1 MLASDLSSLRK
12 YMMKHGILFSFS
24 GYITEEILS
33 GIGSALKR
41 KLAIESANRQT
52 VRGLFSIF
60 VELVQNVIRYS
71 AEKDISEFNNEVYDL
86 RYGVLAVG
94 KEESKYFI
102 SCGNI
107 VENKDVNRLR
117 KELELI
123 QSLDKDDLKDL
134 YKETLRKDSPE
145 HSIGAG
151 VGFIEIARK
160 SEQGFEFDFC
170 DMKDGRAFFSI
181 RAFV

>member
-1 MLASDLSSLRK
+1 MLASDLSNLRK

-71 AEKDISEFNNEVYDL
+71 AEKDIADLGEQVFDL

-94 KEESKYFI
+94 NCNLHHVGRYRTLL
-102 SCGNI
+102 
-107 VENKDVNRLR
+107 RL
-117 KELELI
+117 
-123 QSLDKDDLKDL
+123 SVDL
-134 YKETLRKDSPE
+134 RP
-145 HSIGAG
+145 G
-151 VGFIEIARK
+151 
-160 SEQGFEFDFC
+160 
-170 DMKDGRAFFSI
+170 
-181 RAFV
+181 